1 MLIKNKMYLNPR
13 KNDYVMRKEGLFESL
28 IVTVIASL
36 LLVAMGVIY
45 FIATLLIVR
54 FSSALVGYSP
64 DANWV
69 VLSSAV
75 IVVGIMVGSAI
86 KNA

>member
-1 MLIKNKMYLNPR
+1 MH
-13 KNDYVMRKEGLFESL
+13 KEGLLENL
-28 IVTVIASL
+28 VVTVIASL
-36 LLVAMGVIY
+36 LLVAMGVVYLIV
-45 FIATLLIVR
+45 TLLIVR
-54 FSSALVGYSP
+54 FSTGLIGYSA

-75 IVVGIMVGSAI
+75 IVAGIMIGSAI

>member
-1 MLIKNKMYLNPR
+1 
-13 KNDYVMRKEGLFESL
+13 MRKESLFENL

-36 LLVAMGVIY
+36 ILVAMGVIY

-54 FSSALVGYSP
+54 FSTGLLSYSP

-69 VLSSAV
+69 VVSSAI
-75 IVVGIMVGSAI
+75 IVAGIMVGSAI

>member
-1 MLIKNKMYLNPR
+1 
-13 KNDYVMRKEGLFESL
+13 MRKEGLFENL

-36 LLVAMGVIY
+36 LLVAMGIVY
-45 FIATLLIVR
+45 FIITLWIVS
-54 FSSALVGYSP
+54 FSSSLMGITP
-64 DANWV
+64 DANWI

-75 IVVGIMVGSAI
+75 IVAGIMIGSAI

>member
-1 MLIKNKMYLNPR
+1 MGRGK
-13 KNDYVMRKEGLFESL
+13 LFENL

-36 LLVAMGVIY
+36 LLIAMGVIY
-45 FIATLLIVR
+45 FIATLLIVK
-54 FSSALVGYSP
+54 FSSGLMGYTP

-69 VLSSAV
+69 VLSSAI
-75 IVVGIMVGSAI
+75 IVAGIMIGSAI

>member
-1 MLIKNKMYLNPR
+1 MH
-13 KNDYVMRKEGLFESL
+13 KESLFENL

-36 LLVAMGVIY
+36 LLVVMGVIY

-54 FSSALVGYSP
+54 FSTGLLSYSP
-64 DANWV
+64 DENWV

-75 IVVGIMVGSAI
+75 IVAGIMIGSAI
-86 KNA
+86 KKG

>member
-1 MLIKNKMYLNPR
+1 
-13 KNDYVMRKEGLFESL
+13 MRREGLFENL

-36 LLVAMGVIY
+36 LLVAMGMVY
-45 FIATLLIVR
+45 FIATLLIVK
-54 FSSALVGYSP
+54 FSAGLLGYAP

-69 VLSSAV
+69 VLSSAI
-75 IVVGIMVGSAI
+75 IVAGIMVGSAI

>member
-1 MLIKNKMYLNPR
+1 MGREK
-13 KNDYVMRKEGLFESL
+13 LFENL

-36 LLVAMGVIY
+36 LLIAMGVVY
-45 FIATLLIVR
+45 FIATLLIVK
-54 FSSALVGYSP
+54 FSSGLMGYYP

-75 IVVGIMVGSAI
+75 IVAGIMIGSAI

>member
-1 MLIKNKMYLNPR
+1 
-13 KNDYVMRKEGLFESL
+13 MRKGELFENL

-36 LLVAMGVIY
+36 LLVAMGVVY
-45 FIATLLIVR
+45 FIASLLIVR
-54 FSSALVGYSP
+54 FSSGLMGYTP

-69 VLSSAV
+69 VVSSA
-75 IVVGIMVGSAI
+75 IVVAGIMIGSAI

>member
-1 MLIKNKMYLNPR
+1 
-13 KNDYVMRKEGLFESL
+13 
-28 IVTVIASL
+28 
-36 LLVAMGVIY
+36 MGVIY

-54 FSSALVGYSP
+54 FSTGLLNYSP

-69 VLSSAV
+69 VVSSAI
-75 IVVGIMVGSAI
+75 IVAGIMVGSAI

>member
-1 MLIKNKMYLNPR
+1 MGRGK
-13 KNDYVMRKEGLFESL
+13 LFENL

-45 FIATLLIVR
+45 FIATLVIIR
-54 FSSALVGYSP
+54 FSSGLMGYNP

-75 IVVGIMVGSAI
+75 IVAGIMIGSAI

>member
-1 MLIKNKMYLNPR
+1 
-13 KNDYVMRKEGLFESL
+13 MRKDGLFENL

-45 FIATLLIVR
+45 FIATLVIIR
-54 FSSALVGYSP
+54 FSTGLMGYSP

-75 IVVGIMVGSAI
+75 VVAGIMIGSAI
-86 KNA
+86 KKG

>member
-1 MLIKNKMYLNPR
+1 MHNER
-13 KNDYVMRKEGLFESL
+13 LFENL

-36 LLVAMGVIY
+36 VLIAMGVIY
-45 FIATLLIVR
+45 FIATLLIVK
-54 FSSALVGYSP
+54 FSSGLIGYSP
-64 DANWV
+64 DSNWV

-75 IVVGIMVGSAI
+75 IVTGIMVGSAI

>member
-1 MLIKNKMYLNPR
+1 MS
-13 KNDYVMRKEGLFESL
+13 KEGLLENL

-36 LLVAMGVIY
+36 VMVVMGVIY

-54 FSSALVGYSP
+54 FSTGLMGYSP

-69 VLSSAV
+69 VVSSAI
-75 IVVGIMVGSAI
+75 IVAGIMIGSAI
-86 KNA
+86 KNT

>member
-1 MLIKNKMYLNPR
+1 M
-13 KNDYVMRKEGLFESL
+13 VKEGILENLF
-28 IVTVIASL
+28 VTIIASL
-36 LLVAMGVIY
+36 ILIVMGVIY

-54 FSSALVGYSP
+54 FSTGLMGYSP

-75 IVVGIMVGSAI
+75 IVVGIMIGSAI
-86 KNA
+86 KNR

>member
-1 MLIKNKMYLNPR
+1 MH
-13 KNDYVMRKEGLFESL
+13 KEGLLENL
-28 IVTVIASL
+28 VVTVIASL
-36 LLVAMGVIY
+36 LLVAMGIIY

-54 FSSALVGYSP
+54 FSTGLLGYSP

-75 IVVGIMVGSAI
+75 IVAGIMIGSAI
-86 KNA
+86 KNV